1 MSNLNST
8 SNYDTIIDVSSLLD
22 VSVSATHA
30 SKLFVVANERQTEQP
45 FECDEIQFK
54 GGNAILINAVR
65 LDPTATNNIEQV

>member
-8 SNYDTIIDVSSLLD
+8 SNYDTIIDV
-22 VSVSATHA
+22 
-30 SKLFVVANERQTEQP
+30 
-45 FECDEIQFK
+45 IQFK